1 MTVAAAAGSQAELT
15 TRYGHALMNTFG
27 APKRIFVRGEGAHLW
42 DADGNKYLD
51 LLAGLAVLW
60 SAAFLAVDAPVCA
73 RQSAPVEW
81 LPCLDPDRQDSEV
94 APDAG
99 SSADRTTSR
108 P

>member
-1 MTVAAAAGSQAELT
+1 MTSDAAPQPRRGTLFAG
-15 TRYGHALMNTFG
+15 
-27 APKRIFVRGEGAHLW
+27 
-42 DADGNKYLD
+42 

>member
-1 MTVAAAAGSQAELT
+1 MTSDAATRSRRWTLFAG
-15 TRYGHALMNTFG
+15 
-27 APKRIFVRGEGAHLW
+27 
-42 DADGNKYLD
+42 